1 MQTLQVPGKG
11 WQRGLNLNRSVND
24 VIDGDTNAIVLESL
38 AYISRGQMLC
48 LACLSLP
55 LYLVLSR
62 SNAMKLTYFS
72 RFPLLAG
79 LMALWLSLSGAQAA
93 TGLPAAEYAPRS
105 GELTPREMTI
115 ARNAWQYFVANFQPT
130 TAGECGKQIPLHHHV
145 GQRLLSGRDDR
156 SP

>member
-1 MQTLQVPGKG
+1 
-11 WQRGLNLNRSVND
+11 
-24 VIDGDTNAIVLESL
+24 
-38 AYISRGQMLC
+38 
-48 LACLSLP
+48 
-55 LYLVLSR
+55 
-62 SNAMKLTYFS
+62 
-72 RFPLLAG
+72 
-79 LMALWLSLSGAQAA
+79 MALWLSLSGAQAA

-130 TAGECGKQIPLHHHV
+130 TGLVNAVNKYPSHHHV